1 MTDRFALAPAALLA
15 PTAAPASH
23 PIEQRLEQALVAMAV
38 LVSRYARTET
48 VEIGLGAEPADALR
62 IALGGDPS
70 ADAVMQ
76 SLADP
81 LAGID
86 VPIELPLLAW
96 RETQGQAQGNAL
108 VLALH
113 YAAGRW
119 QVDPTLS
126 QVQGLLV
133 GDDPIA
139 HIARHFD
146 TVVAALIADPDAPIS
161 HLLLVDATER
171 AHLLQRLD
179 HSEYLPAL
187 AAPTLLH
194 RIFADSAAAHP
205 QQVAVEHGGVRLTY
219 EELDR
224 RAGRLAAGLI
234 ARGIG
239 PGAAVAMKMRR
250 SPAAYVAL
258 LGILKSGAAYVPL
271 DPEWPSDRIA
281 YIVENAQAQA
291 LLTEGAWALEH
302 AALACPVIALDA
314 DWDAV
319 LPKSAQA
326 VAPRAPTCDDTC
338 YIIYTS
344 GSTGKPKGVAISH
357 HSATHLV
364 RAEQRLFAMRQSDRV
379 FQGFSLAFD
388 AAVEEVWLAFAAGAT
403 LVAGDKD
410 VMLGDLGAYLTDTRV
425 TIFSTVPT
433 LLATL
438 QGALPTVRVLIVG
451 GEACPAP
458 LVDRWAAAPRQ
469 MFNTYGPTEATV
481 IATATLLQ
489 PHAPVTIGRPIAN
502 YNTYILDAAGQL
514 APVGVAG
521 ELCIGGVGLAQH
533 YVQNPNLTQA
543 RFVHTPVV
551 RSDGKPE
558 RIYKTGDLARYNA
571 HGDIEFLGRI
581 DEQVKLRGFRIELGE
596 IEVELLQHEAV
607 VQAHVMVREDVPGA
621 RELVAYVVP
630 RADVYVEADA
640 LKQMLRAKLPP
651 YMVPAQVEMLTALPT
666 LSSGKVN
673 RRALPPPRPKE
684 GRTVEA
690 DERPIGTIETK
701 LAAAWCKL
709 LGLPGIGRNDHF
721 FTDLDGHSML
731 AAQVASKLRQDP
743 DCATLSVLDIYE
755 APTIAALAKRLL
767 RDAAIAEKEPAAAD
781 TYGALRADSDADS
794 RIRHWRYYACGAA
807 QILGLYAIFGIF
819 SAQWLGPYLMYVTL
833 RALEMP
839 ALGALLVAA
848 CVLVATYPVL
858 LVTALI
864 TKWTVIG
871 RFKPGVYPL
880 WGLYYFRFW
889 LVERVA
895 ALAPTWL
902 LVGTPLLNTYY
913 RLMGTR
919 IGKNVH
925 LASDSIQCFD
935 LVTLQDDA
943 VVGVDASMRGH
954 AIERGKLL
962 LGTVHIGPGAVVGPR
977 SVVDPNTCMQAD
989 AELGE
994 LSRLRRGDTISAGM
1008 LWVGSPARPM
1018 GRADVSQRVV
1028 RPKPWHRRGMA
1039 AAYTLLV
1046 CVLPAFIVA
1055 AMLPGLLLL
1064 NYFEG
1069 HLGHWY
1075 LVGSPLVSLFF
1086 VVAFC
1091 LEIAAA
1097 KWLFLGKMQPGRFD
1111 LFSGVVLRKW
1121 IFDRMM
1127 DMSIDMLGG
1136 LYATLF
1142 LNPWLRM
1149 LGVRIGKNAEIST
1162 ASSINPDLLSIDDEA
1177 FLADCVS
1184 VGTPRIA
1191 RGTMTLL
1198 HTHVGK
1204 RTFVGNSA
1212 IVPSGV
1218 SLGDDCLI
1226 GCLSACP
1233 TDPTISRQHNA
1244 AWFGSPPMP
1253 LPQRQVSAAFSI
1265 ETTYRPTRK
1274 LMAARVAIESLRVT
1288 LPTTCTVALTCILM
1302 SASIELHQ
1310 DLSDAAFI
1318 AVFPLMFASIG
1329 LLASVFVIGFK
1340 WALMGRY
1347 EPGERPLWSTFIW
1360 RNELVTA
1367 MHENLADPMCNML
1380 LEGTP
1385 FAAWFFRGLG
1395 AKIGRR
1401 VYMGTTQFTE
1411 YDLVTIGDDV
1421 TLDNDCTLQTHLFE
1435 DRVMKMSTIHIHHDC
1450 SLGADSVVLYD
1461 TQMQPGAEVEPLS
1474 LLMKGEVLPQGS
1486 RWQGVPARSVR
1497 GH

>member
-1 MTDRFALAPAALLA
+1 MTDRIALTPTSAGVLRGSAPSPRDA
-15 PTAAPASH
+15 
-23 PIEQRLEQALVAMAV
+23 EQRLEHALIAVAV
-38 LVSRYARTET
+38 LVSRYARLQT
-48 VEIGLGAEPADALR
+48 VHVGFGSACDAVISLSLTDDLTTDAMAQHLAPSLADMYVSEAPLELVWREAAADPRGDMLAL
-62 IALGGDPS
+62 ALQYEAGRWRVDPS
-70 ADAVMQ
+70 ASEVR
-76 SLADP
+76 
-81 LAGID
+81 G
-86 VPIELPLLAW
+86 LLAC
-96 RETQGQAQGNAL
+96 
-108 VLALH
+108 
-113 YAAGRW
+113 
-119 QVDPTLS
+119 
-126 QVQGLLV
+126 
-133 GDDPIA
+133 DDPRA
-139 HIARHFD
+139 HVARHFD
-146 TVVAALIADPDAPIS
+146 TVVTALANEPEVPIS
-161 HLLLVDATER
+161 ALPLVDTLERAQLLQEFDHTER
-171 AHLLQRLD
+171 
-179 HSEYLPAL
+179 LPAL
-187 AAPTLLH
+187 ADPTLLH
-194 RIFADSAAAHP
+194 HIFAGTAATHP
-205 QQVAVEHGGVRLTY
+205 NHTAVEHGDHKLTY
-219 EELDR
+219 RALDKG
-224 RAGRLAAGLI
+224 AQRLAVGLK

-239 PGAAVAMKMRR
+239 PGSAVAIKMRR
-250 SPAAYVAL
+250 SPEAYIAL

-271 DPEWPSDRIA
+271 DPEWPSDRIT
-281 YIVENAQAQA
+281 YIVEHAQVAA

-302 AALACPVIALDA
+302 ATLPCPVIPLDTDWETALA
-314 DWDAV
+314 YG
-319 LPKSAQA
+319 
-326 VAPRAPTCDDTC
+326 PRRTAMRTATPDDTC

-364 RAEQRLFAMRQSDRV
+364 RAEQRLFAMRQDDRV

-388 AAVEEVWLAFAAGAT
+388 AAVEEIWLAFAAGAT
-403 LVAGDKD
+403 LVVGDKD
-410 VMLGDLGAYLTDTRV
+410 VMLGDLGAYLTKAQV

-433 LLATL
+433 LLATIE
-438 QGALPTVRVLIVG
+438 GNLPTVRVLIVG

-458 LVDRWAAAPRQ
+458 LVDRWAVAPRL
-469 MFNTYGPTEATV
+469 MYNTYGPTEATV
-481 IATATLLQ
+481 IATATMLK
-489 PHAPVTIGRPIAN
+489 PHSPVTIGRPIAN
-502 YNTYILDAAGQL
+502 YSTYILDSAGQL
-514 APVGVAG
+514 APLGVAG

-533 YVQNPNLTQA
+533 YVKNPNLTQI

-551 RSDGKPE
+551 SSAGQPE
-558 RIYKTGDLARYNA
+558 RIYKTGDLARYNFQ
-571 HGDIEFLGRI
+571 GDIEFLGRI

-596 IEVELLQHEAV
+596 IEAELLQHEAV
-607 VQAHVMVREDVPGA
+607 VQAHVMVREDMPGT

-630 RADVYVEADA
+630 RPEVYIEGDA
-640 LKQMLRAKLPP
+640 LKLMLRAKVPP
-651 YMVPAQVEMLTALPT
+651 YMVPTHVEVLTALPT
-666 LSSGKVN
+666 LSSGKIN
-673 RRALPPPRPKE
+673 RRALLPPKAKK
-684 GRTVEA
+684 GRNVGVHEQPVGPVE
-690 DERPIGTIETK
+690 IK
-701 LAAAWCKL
+701 LAATWCEL
-709 LGLPGIGRNDHF
+709 LGVPAIGRNDHF

-743 DCATLSVLDIYE
+743 DCSTLSVLDIYE
-755 APTIAALAKRLL
+755 APTIAWLAKRLL
-767 RDAAIAEKEPAAAD
+767 RDSAAAAQEESNVPQ
-781 TYGALRADSDADS
+781 TQATPQTSAG
-794 RIRHWRYYACGAA
+794 HGHYYLCGAA
-807 QILGLYAIFGIF
+807 QLLGLYAIFGIF

-833 RALEMP
+833 RALEVP
-839 ALGALLVAA
+839 ALGSLLVAA

-858 LVTALI
+858 LLAALM

-871 RFKPGVYPL
+871 RFKSGVYPL
-880 WGLYYFRFW
+880 WGTYYFRFW

-913 RLMGTR
+913 RLMGAR

-935 LVTLQDDA
+935 LVTLEDDA
-943 VVGVDASMRGH
+943 VIGVDASMRGH
-954 AIERGKLL
+954 AIEHGKLM
-962 LGTVHIGPGAVVGPR
+962 LGAVHIGCGAVVGPR
-977 SVVDPNTCMQAD
+977 SVLDPNTSMQAD
-989 AELGE
+989 TELGE
-994 LSRLRRGDTISAGM
+994 LSRLRRGETISAGM
-1008 LWVGSPARPM
+1008 RWAGSPARPV
-1018 GRADVSQRVV
+1018 GRSDFTEPVV
-1028 RPKPWHRRGMA
+1028 RPKPWRRRAMA
-1039 AAYTLLV
+1039 LAYTLLV

-1055 AMLPGLLLL
+1055 AMLPGLLVL

-1075 LVGSPLVSLFF
+1075 LVGSPLVGLSF

-1097 KWLFLGKMQPGRFD
+1097 KWLFLGKMKPGRFD
-1111 LFSGVVLRKW
+1111 LYSGVVLRKW

-1184 VGTPRIA
+1184 IGTPRIA
-1191 RGTMTLL
+1191 RGTMTLER
-1198 HTHVGK
+1198 THVGK

-1218 SLGDDCLI
+1218 SIGDDCLV

-1233 TDPTISRQHNA
+1233 TDPAVAGQHNA
-1244 AWFGSPPMP
+1244 AWFGSPAMP

-1265 ETTYRPTRK
+1265 ETTYHPTRK

-1318 AVFPLMFASIG
+1318 AVFPLMFAGIG
-1329 LLASVFVIGFK
+1329 VLASAFVIAFK

-1347 EPGERPLWSTFIW
+1347 QPGDRPLWSTFIW

-1435 DRVMKMSTIHIHHDC
+1435 DRIMKMSTIHIHQGC

-1461 TQMQPGAEVEPLS
+1461 TQMEPNAEVEPLS
-1474 LLMKGEVLPQGS
+1474 LLMKGEVLPRGS
-1486 RWQGVPARSVR
+1486 RWQGVPARSAR
-1497 GH
+1497 GR